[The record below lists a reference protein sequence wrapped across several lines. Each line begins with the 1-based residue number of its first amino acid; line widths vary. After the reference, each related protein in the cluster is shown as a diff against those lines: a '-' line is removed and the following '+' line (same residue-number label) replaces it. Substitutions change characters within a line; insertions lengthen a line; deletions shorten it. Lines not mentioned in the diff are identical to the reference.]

1 MSGLRVIAGTAKGR
15 RLKQVPG
22 DGTRPIM
29 DRVKESLF
37 NILGTD
43 IEEASVLDLFAGTGG
58 VGIEALSRGAARAVL
73 VEGNRAAIQVI
84 QENLR
89 TTGLAQR
96 AQVVRSDVF
105 IYLRNDPPV
114 GLGEPRGFGETRGF
128 DYIHIAPPQYKNL
141 WAKTLNALDAR
152 PAWLNPDGVAVAQ
165 IDPREDQ
172 ELPLQHLKRVDAR
185 KYGST
190 LLCFYERS
198 GE

>member
-1 MSGLRVIAGTAKGR
+1 VSGLRVIAGTAKGR

-22 DGTRPIM
+22 DDTRPIM

-37 NILGTD
+37 NILSTD
-43 IEEASVLDLFAGTGG
+43 IEEALALDLFAGTGG
-58 VGIEALSRGAARAVL
+58 VGIEALSRGAARAVF
-73 VEGNRAAIQVI
+73 VEGNRVAVQVI

-89 TTGLAQR
+89 ATGLMHR

-105 IYLRNDPPV
+105 IYLRNDPSA
-114 GLGEPRGFGETRGF
+114 GF

-141 WAKTLNALDAR
+141 WAETLTALDTR

-165 IDPREDQ
+165 IDPREFT
-172 ELPLQHLKRVDAR
+172 ELPLQNLTLVDER

-190 LLCFYERS
+190 LLCFYERA